1 MASNKGRRFPP
12 EILTAD
18 EVHRLIRA
26 ASNRA
31 PTGIRN
37 RALIVVMYR
46 AGLRVS
52 EALGLRP
59 KDVDRSLGSIRVLQ
73 GKGGRARTVG
83 LDPEAFAVLERWLD
97 QRAEKGLN
105 GRHRIFCTLT
115 GKPLETAYV
124 RGLLPRLAKRAGI
137 EKRVHP
143 HALRHSHAAELARER
158 LPVNLIQAQ
167 LGHSSLA
174 TTSRY
179 LAHIAPEELVEAMQR
194 RLWSAP

>member
-1 MASNKGRRFPP
+1 MASNRGRRFPP
-12 EILTAD
+12 EILRPE

-52 EALGLRP
+52 EALSLHP
-59 KDVDRSLGSIRVLQ
+59 KDLDRSRGTIRVLQ

-83 LDPEAFAVLERWLD
+83 LDPEACAVLERWLD
-97 QRAEKGLN
+97 VRAQKDLK
-105 GRHRIFCTLT
+105 GRHRIFCTLH

-179 LAHIAPEELVEAMQR
+179 LAHIAPEELVDAMQKR
-194 RLWSAP
+194 EWTAP

>member
-1 MASNKGRRFPP
+1 M
-12 EILTAD
+12 
-18 EVHRLIRA
+18 
-26 ASNRA
+26 
-31 PTGIRN
+31 
-37 RALIVVMYR
+37 
-46 AGLRVS
+46 
-52 EALGLRP
+52 
-59 KDVDRSLGSIRVLQ
+59 
-73 GKGGRARTVG
+73 
-83 LDPEAFAVLERWLD
+83 
-97 QRAEKGLN
+97 
-105 GRHRIFCTLT
+105 
-115 GKPLETAYV
+115 
-124 RGLLPRLAKRAGI
+124 LPRLAKRAGI